1 MENEEI
7 GTKEIE
13 ATETEP
19 KGIGGWLVL
28 VLIGLIITPI
38 RLLISMI
45 TEFTPLLE
53 QIKNNPIL
61 ADLKQ
66 LVMAEIVVNMIF
78 LIYAFVLIILMLKK
92 SKLFPRM
99 IIIFY
104 ISNLVFVLADAIIIS
119 NHPVLGPI
127 TNITDSF
134 MEIFKSVA
142 ANAIWVPY
150 FIISRRV
157 KNTFVE

>member
-7 GTKEIE
+7 GTKEIK
-13 ATETEP
+13 AAETEP
-19 KGIGGWLVL
+19 KGIGGWLIL
-28 VLIGLIITPI
+28 VLIGLLITPI

-127 TNITDSF
+127 TNIADSF